1 MPSNDTLISAIQSL
15 EVETKALRIL
25 VEAVKTTADRHEQIL
40 VSGDGNRLPLAEVV
54 RNLTKKFD
62 DFMEN
67 EIKKQEQWNKLKWII
82 IAFAV
87 PSFFAFIGQGVIFY
101 FRILPIVERLQP

>member
-1 MPSNDTLISAIQSL
+1 MPNYETLISAIQSL

-25 VEAVKTTADRHEQIL
+25 VEDVKAKADRHEQIL

-67 EIKKQEQWNKLKWII
+67 EMKKQEQWNKLKWII
-82 IAFAV
+82 IAFVV
-87 PSFFAFIGQGVIFY
+87 PSFLAFVGQGIIFY

>member
-1 MPSNDTLISAIQSL
+1 MPSNDTLLTAIQSL

-25 VEAVKTTADRHEQIL
+25 VEDVKAKADRHEQIL

-62 DFMEN
+62 DFMDGEL
-67 EIKKQEQWNKLKWII
+67 KKQEQWNKLKWIV
-82 IAFAV
+82 IAFVV
-87 PSFFAFIGQGVIFY
+87 PSFLAFVGQGIIFY
-101 FRILPIVERLQP
+101 FRILPLVEELSK